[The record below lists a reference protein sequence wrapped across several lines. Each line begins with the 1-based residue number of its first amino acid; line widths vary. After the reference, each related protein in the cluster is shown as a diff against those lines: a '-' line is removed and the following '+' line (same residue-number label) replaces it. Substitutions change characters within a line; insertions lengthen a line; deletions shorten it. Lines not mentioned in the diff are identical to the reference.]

1 MKKIVSGNLLKEKII
16 EGINLLCDTVK
27 TTLGPKGSNIIID
40 HSMFSPF
47 ITNDGVTIA
56 ENIESDDELLNTILT
71 LTKEASIKTNELVGD
86 GTTTTLVLLQSI
98 YNEGVKKI
106 NEGINPI
113 LLKNELNIELENII
127 KLIEKESRLP
137 SNENLKQIAKIS
149 GSSNT
154 ISNIVSEAYK
164 NVSDKNEINLIE
176 NDNENTY
183 LEILNGYQFETLIA
197 SPYFFRQNSTISYNN
212 PQILLINNNLSDIY
226 TVENVSNEIINKDI
240 PLVIF
245 ANDYSDNFIN
255 EILSLYF
262 DNKARIVLLKNPEYG
277 NKKHIFYEELNKI
290 SNATIITKINEILL
304 TDLGTINKIKIDTDN
319 TIINFK
325 QNKLSVNNISTST
338 ANIYIGAKTTL
349 ERRELKM
356 RFDDAISATNEA
368 KKGIIPGSG
377 IILYKISETL
387 KDDNIFKNALKSP
400 LIQILYNSGLDEE
413 SIISNLKNSNFNTTY
428 NIITECYEDIKNTSV
443 IDPTSVVINSLK
455 NAVSISSMLL
465 TTTSLIIN
473 EHKHNINSTNFVEM

>member
-1 MKKIVSGNLLKEKII
+1 
-16 EGINLLCDTVK
+16 
-27 TTLGPKGSNIIID
+27 
-40 HSMFSPF
+40 
-47 ITNDGVTIA
+47 
-56 ENIESDDELLNTILT
+56 
-71 LTKEASIKTNELVGD
+71 
-86 GTTTTLVLLQSI
+86 
-98 YNEGVKKI
+98 
-106 NEGINPI
+106 
-113 LLKNELNIELENII
+113 
-127 KLIEKESRLP
+127 
-137 SNENLKQIAKIS
+137 
-149 GSSNT
+149 
-154 ISNIVSEAYK
+154 
-164 NVSDKNEINLIE
+164 
-176 NDNENTY
+176 
-183 LEILNGYQFETLIA
+183 
-197 SPYFFRQNSTISYNN
+197 
-212 PQILLINNNLSDIY
+212 LLINNNLSDIY
-226 TVENVSNEIINKDI
+226 IVENVLNEIINKDI